1 MDGGEERHAV
11 VYAAQPTA
19 AGVFLRQRGTGH
31 CAWRAGGAA
40 ELKRH
45 GNTRSGEA
53 GGELHRDD
61 AASAR
66 GVGE

>member
-45 GNTRSGEA
+45 GKHA
-53 GGELHRDD
+53 L
-61 AASAR
+61 AR
-66 GVGE
+66 LAVNFIATMQRQRVA